1 MIVTVT
7 FNPAVDHT
15 IQVDAMPD
23 SGTVVRTDEAQFDA
37 GGKGINV
44 SQYLTGLGADTVATG
59 LVGDFLGEY
68 IRSELEDEGI
78 PADLVEID
86 GKTRLNTTILSDDDE
101 FKINHDGPSVDS
113 AVVSDTIDAIGRYDP
128 EMVLVAGSLPPG
140 LDTDAIDRIA
150 NAGEWNA
157 VVDVGGAT
165 LQALDTE
172 YALCKPNREEL
183 AVATDRSVETVK
195 SCLSAADVLREQ
207 GFERVVASLGA
218 DGALLAS
225 SDALVHAAALDVE
238 VADTV
243 GAGDAMLAGV
253 LSELVVGGDDR
264 AALCRGVAVA
274 SRIVANT
281 GTTVPSFAELDDSVG
296 RVELTDYAAL
306 RE

>member
-15 IQVDAMPD
+15 IQVDAMPAP
-23 SGTVVRTDEAQFDA
+23 GEVARTDEAKFDA

-68 IRSELEDEGI
+68 IRTELDEASI
-78 PADLVEID
+78 PADLVEIE
-86 GKTRLNTTILSDDDE
+86 GHTRLNTTILSDDGE
-101 FKINHDGPSVDS
+101 FKINHDGPGVD
-113 AVVSDTIDAIGRYDP
+113 AGVVDDAIDAIARHDP

-140 LDTDAIDRIA
+140 LGTDAIDRIA
-150 NAGEWNA
+150 RAGEWDA

-165 LQALDTE
+165 LQELDAE

-183 AVATDRSVETVK
+183 AAATDRPVETVED
-195 SCLSAADVLREQ
+195 CLAAADALRDR
-207 GFERVVASLGA
+207 GFDRVVASLGG

-225 SDALVHAAALDVE
+225 PDALVHAAALDVD

-253 LSELVVGGDDR
+253 LSELVDEEDER
-264 AALCRGVAVA
+264 AALRRGVAVA
-274 SRIVANT
+274 SRVVANA
-281 GTTVPSFAELDDSVG
+281 GTTVPSFADLDDAVA
-296 RVELTDYAAL
+296 RVELTDRSSV

>member
-15 IQVDAMPD
+15 IQVDAMPEP
-23 SGTVVRTDEAQFDA
+23 GAVARTDEAQFDA

-68 IRSELEDEGI
+68 IRAELDDAGI

-86 GKTRLNTTILSDDDE
+86 GKTRLNTTILSDDGE
-101 FKINHDGPSVDS
+101 FKINHDGPTVD
-113 AVVSDTIDAIGRYDP
+113 AGIVDDAIDAIDRHDP

-140 LDTDAIDRIA
+140 LGPEAIDRIA
-150 NAGEWNA
+150 RAGEWDA

-165 LQALDTE
+165 LQELDAD

-183 AVATDRSVETVK
+183 AAAVDRPVETVED
-195 SCLSAADVLREQ
+195 CLAVADALRER
-207 GFERVVASLGA
+207 GFERVVASLGV

-225 SDALVHAAALDVE
+225 GDALVHAAALDVE

-253 LSELVVGGDDR
+253 LSELVDNGDER
-264 AALCRGVAVA
+264 AALRRGVAVA
-274 SRIVANT
+274 SRVVANT
-281 GTTVPSFAELDDSVG
+281 GTTVPSFADLDDAAD
-296 RVELTDYAAL
+296 RVELADHSSL

>member
-15 IQVDAMPD
+15 IQVDAMPEP
-23 SGTVVRTDEAQFDA
+23 GAVARTDEAQFDA

-44 SQYLTGLGADTVATG
+44 SQYLTALGADTVATG

-68 IRSELEDEGI
+68 IRTELDQAGI

-86 GKTRLNTTILSDDDE
+86 GKTRLNTTILSDDGE
-101 FKINHDGPSVDS
+101 FKINHDGPSVGAD
-113 AVVSDTIDAIGRYDP
+113 VVDDAIDAIERHDP

-140 LDTDAIDRIA
+140 LGPEAIDRIA
-150 NAGEWNA
+150 RAGEWDA

-165 LQALDTE
+165 LQALDAD
-172 YALCKPNREEL
+172 YALCKPNWEEL
-183 AVATDRSVETVK
+183 ADAVDRPVESVED
-195 SCLSAADVLREQ
+195 CLAAADALRER
-207 GFERVVASLGA
+207 GFERVVASLGS

-225 SDALVHAAALDVE
+225 ADELVHAGALDIE

-253 LSELVVGGDDR
+253 LSELVVEGDER
-264 AALCRGVAVA
+264 VALRRGVAVA
-274 SRIVANT
+274 SRVVAT
-281 GTTVPSFAELDDSVG
+281 PGTKVPSFEELDEAVD
-296 RVELTDYAAL
+296 RVELTDYSSL